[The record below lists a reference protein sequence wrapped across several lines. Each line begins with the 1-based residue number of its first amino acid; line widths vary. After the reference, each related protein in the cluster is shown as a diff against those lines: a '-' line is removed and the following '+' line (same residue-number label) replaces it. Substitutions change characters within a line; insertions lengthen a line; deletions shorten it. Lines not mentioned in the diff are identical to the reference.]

1 MTETENNTKSL
12 LEELKNL
19 NKTLREDLDKEKA
32 VGANNAHEDSD
43 DVALSSTQVSATPIL
58 ASANL
63 STVPIVPTVS
73 SVSIVSTQV
82 PVVSSTIN
90 DSNLSDYIYQKS
102 EAILNEALDTIQ
114 KSKPAVVYSG
124 DGKVMSGYASMVAA
138 AAAVMDTLNAISIE
152 RKKHENTKEIKQI
165 DFENKKKLQDLKPKK
180 LNGPKNVN
188 LIATREDL
196 MKLLSD
202 NQYPVNEKNS

>member
-1 MTETENNTKSL
+1 MTETENNTNSL

-32 VGANNAHEDSD
+32 VGANNAHGDSD

-73 SVSIVSTQV
+73 AVSIVSTQV

-180 LNGPKNVN
+180 IDGPKNVN

-202 NQYPVNEKNS
+202 NQYLVNEKNS

>member
-1 MTETENNTKSL
+1 MTETENNTNSL

-73 SVSIVSTQV
+73 AVSIVSTQV
-82 PVVSSTIN
+82 PGVSSTIN

-180 LNGPKNVN
+180 IDGPKNVN

>member
-1 MTETENNTKSL
+1 MTETENNTNSL

-19 NKTLREDLDKEKA
+19 NKTLKEDLDREKA
-32 VGANNAHEDSD
+32 VDANNAHEDSD

-73 SVSIVSTQV
+73 AVSIVSTQV
-82 PVVSSTIN
+82 PGVSSTIN

-180 LNGPKNVN
+180 IDGPKNVN

>member
-1 MTETENNTKSL
+1 MTETENNTNSL

-73 SVSIVSTQV
+73 AVSIVSTQV

-180 LNGPKNVN
+180 IDGPKNVN

-202 NQYPVNEKNS
+202 NQYLVNEKNS

>member
-1 MTETENNTKSL
+1 MTETENNTNSL

-32 VGANNAHEDSD
+32 VGANNAHGDSD

-73 SVSIVSTQV
+73 AVSIVSTQV

-180 LNGPKNVN
+180 IDGPKNVN